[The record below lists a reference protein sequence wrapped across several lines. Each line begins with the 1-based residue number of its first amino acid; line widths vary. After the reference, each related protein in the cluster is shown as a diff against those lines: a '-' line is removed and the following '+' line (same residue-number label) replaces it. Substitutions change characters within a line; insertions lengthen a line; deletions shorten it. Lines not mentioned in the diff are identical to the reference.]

1 MNNISEA
8 VLEKWSNLIEYC
20 KLYYLESKPTGISDS
35 EYDELE
41 RQAMKEDG
49 FFVRD
54 YVFDTFLKGTRYK
67 NAWIEKIKKAKV
79 SGSMIGAIREIQGK
93 TDQTLY
99 FDLKY
104 DGSSLALYLDPTTG
118 KPNRI
123 VTVGNL
129 NIDDFGVDQT
139 WKLLSFVPPVF
150 PKGIVAIQMEALV
163 DTSRLSESPER
174 ARQKA
179 NGLINS
185 KHMVEDV
192 GNLLTL
198 RAFRYYT
205 DDSEDGRYIKSCD
218 YRDVLASFG
227 VVRSPLDGHI
237 RFAPASS
244 WTLSELETAPGYTET
259 LETVTETGTF
269 LNDGWTV
276 YDASGNCIGALKF
289 AGAGSGTETIKT
301 KVLGIQWNSQTA
313 KGKDSWS
320 ANVLI
325 EPVQINGCV
334 IKKPSAGSIKKLV
347 EKNISQGAE
356 VSIILANST
365 IPMIGDVYSPG
376 LVPIQW
382 PTCSC
387 GYKMGP
393 SDVYGSLLKCGNQDC
408 TERSGRMMAYLNTVS
423 EPAEIDLDRFLVID
437 RFKFPKDPEI
447 SKTFVE
453 LAKSGKEKESWEHL
467 RQYVTTDLQRRT
479 LALVWRSAYETVR
492 KRF

>member
-8 VLEKWSNLIEYC
+8 VLEKCSNLIEYC

-35 EYDELE
+35 DYDELE

-54 YVFDTFLKGTRYK
+54 YVFDTFLKGARYK

-104 DGSSLALYLDPTTG
+104 DGSSLALYLDPKTG
-118 KPNRI
+118 KPHRI

-205 DDSEDGRYIKSCD
+205 DDSEDGRYIKS
-218 YRDVLASFG
+218 
-227 VVRSPLDGHI
+227 
-237 RFAPASS
+237 
-244 WTLSELETAPGYTET
+244 
-259 LETVTETGTF
+259 
-269 LNDGWTV
+269 
-276 YDASGNCIGALKF
+276 
-289 AGAGSGTETIKT
+289 
-301 KVLGIQWNSQTA
+301 
-313 KGKDSWS
+313 
-320 ANVLI
+320 
-325 EPVQINGCV
+325 
-334 IKKPSAGSIKKLV
+334 
-347 EKNISQGAE
+347 
-356 VSIILANST
+356 
-365 IPMIGDVYSPG
+365 
-376 LVPIQW
+376 
-382 PTCSC
+382 
-387 GYKMGP
+387 
-393 SDVYGSLLKCGNQDC
+393 
-408 TERSGRMMAYLNTVS
+408 
-423 EPAEIDLDRFLVID
+423 
-437 RFKFPKDPEI
+437 
-447 SKTFVE
+447 
-453 LAKSGKEKESWEHL
+453 
-467 RQYVTTDLQRRT
+467 
-479 LALVWRSAYETVR
+479 
-492 KRF
+492 